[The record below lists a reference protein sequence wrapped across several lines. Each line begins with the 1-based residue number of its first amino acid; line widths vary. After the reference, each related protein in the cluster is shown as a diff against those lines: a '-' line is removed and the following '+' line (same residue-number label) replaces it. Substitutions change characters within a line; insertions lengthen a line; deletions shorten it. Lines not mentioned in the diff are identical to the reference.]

1 METPS
6 IPGAEP
12 TFDAWNFR
20 PDADWEPQYD
30 LVGYQVEA
38 TDGRVGKIDEWNHTT
53 DESYLVVDTGPL
65 IFGHKVLIP
74 AGTVTHI
81 DHSDRKVYVDRT
93 KQQVKTAPDFDPDL
107 YTEPTYRDKLGGY
120 YQSTYRRH

>member
-6 IPGAEP
+6 IPGSEP
-12 TFDAWNFR
+12 AFDAWNFR
-20 PDADWEPQYD
+20 PDAGWEPQYD
-30 LVGYQVEA
+30 LVGYQIEA

-53 DESYLVVDTGPL
+53 DESYLVVDTGPW

-74 AGTVTHI
+74 AGCVTHI
-81 DHSDRKVYVDRT
+81 DHGDRKVYVDRT

-107 YTEPTYRDKLGGY
+107 YTEPTYRDKLSGY
-120 YQSTYRRH
+120 YQSTYRRD